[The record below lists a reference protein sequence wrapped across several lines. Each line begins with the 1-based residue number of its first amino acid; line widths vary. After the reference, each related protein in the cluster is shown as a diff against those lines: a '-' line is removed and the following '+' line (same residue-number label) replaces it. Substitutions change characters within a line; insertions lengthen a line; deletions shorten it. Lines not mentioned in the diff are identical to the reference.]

1 MPIVVVPDRVPVHG
15 PPINDPERRPGGC
28 VEEFGH
34 DPAIRLVEMLL
45 VRHRGPP
52 MGLEP
57 LKEEPHVVPTR
68 PPDWGRR
75 LGIRWTEE
83 VAVQKDGQRRLRGLA
98 ETA

>member
-1 MPIVVVPDRVPVHG
+1 
-15 PPINDPERRPGGC
+15 
-28 VEEFGH
+28 
-34 DPAIRLVEMLL
+34 
-45 VRHRGPP
+45 